1 MIRTEPEWYCLH
13 TKPKCEHSAASV
25 LRQLD
30 GVETFCPRIRFQ
42 RSTRRGKVWFV
53 EALFPSYFFA
63 RFDAS
68 TLLRAVKHSQNVIR
82 VVEFG
87 GIPVSVPAQS
97 IASLR
102 REMDFGEVREIK
114 VGIKVGD
121 SVEVTEGPMRG
132 LSGIV
137 ERVHDGEE
145 RVRILLEFL
154 GRQSVVEISAG
165 KLISDTVPRA
175 AAVAASLKSDGDIAR
190 C

>member
-1 MIRTEPEWYCLH
+1 MTRTEPNWYCIH
-13 TKPKCEHSAASV
+13 TKPKCEHSAAAV
-25 LRQLD
+25 VRELP

-63 RFDAS
+63 RFDAAA
-68 TLLRAVKHSQNVIR
+68 LIRAVKHSQNVIR

-87 GIPVSVPAQS
+87 GIPVPVPEES
-97 IASLR
+97 IGQLR
-102 REMDFGEVREIK
+102 REMNQEELREIK

-121 SVEVTEGPMRG
+121 NVEVTEGPMRG
-132 LSGIV
+132 LTGIV
-137 ERVHDGEE
+137 ESVHSGDE

-165 KLISDTVPRA
+165 KLISDTMPRT
-175 AAVAASLKSDGDIAR
+175 AVAEALK
-190 C
+190 

>member
-1 MIRTEPEWYCLH
+1 MTNTEPGWYCVH

-25 LRQLD
+25 LRELG

-63 RFDAS
+63 RFDPETS
-68 TLLRAVKHSQNVIR
+68 LRAVKHSQNVIR

-87 GIPVSVPAQS
+87 GIPIRVPVES
-97 IASLR
+97 IEYLQ
-102 REMDFGEVREIK
+102 REMSGEELREIK
-114 VGIKVGD
+114 VGIKAGD

-132 LSGIV
+132 LTGIV
-137 ERVHDGEE
+137 ESVHSGEE

-154 GRQSVVEISAG
+154 GRQSVVEVSAG
-165 KLISDTVPRA
+165 KLISDAVPRN
-175 AAVAASLKSDGDIAR
+175 AVAAALKSAALK
-190 C
+190 

>member
-1 MIRTEPEWYCLH
+1 MISTKPEWYCVH

-25 LRQLD
+25 LRELP

-68 TLLRAVKHSQNVIR
+68 VLLRAVKHSQNVIR
-82 VVEFG
+82 VIEFG
-87 GIPVSVPAQS
+87 GIPVCVPTES
-97 IASLR
+97 IERLK
-102 REMDFGEVREIK
+102 REMNQVELREIK

-132 LSGIV
+132 LTGIV
-137 ERVHDGEE
+137 ESLHSGEE

-154 GRQSVVEISAG
+154 GRQSFVEISAG
-165 KLISDTVPRA
+165 KLISDVVPRN
-175 AAVAASLKSDGDIAR
+175 AVAEALR
-190 C
+190 